1 MENKEL
7 KIEEALEKMC
17 PEDLLTLHNEYCEAN
32 NCMDD
37 YVYFMD
43 DFDEILSGYSPADV
57 AGVVSGGDHFNPND
71 DYFYF
76 NGYGKLES
84 LPSAVFADGEVIFTG
99 DIAEYIART
108 GDALGNDEIAEIL
121 EEE

>member
-7 KIEEALEKMC
+7 KIEEAIEGMC
-17 PEDLLTLHNEYCEAN
+17 PEDLLALHNEYCEAN

-37 YVYFMD
+37 YVYFME

-57 AGVVSGGDHFNPND
+57 ASVVSGGDHFNPND

-76 NGYGKLES
+76 NGYGNLES
-84 LPSAVFADGEVIFTG
+84 LPSAEDADGEVIFTG

-108 GDALGNDEIAEIL
+108 GDDLGSDEIAEIL